1 MLYVVKRV
9 TRGRGGS
16 KMMKKVVTSYVNA
29 SLGFNV
35 FHFINLYL
43 VFNFGQI
50 FDKKIPKYYIFIF
63 ETHIN

>member
-1 MLYVVKRV
+1 
-9 TRGRGGS
+9 
-16 KMMKKVVTSYVNA
+16 MMKKAVTSHVNA
-29 SLGFNV
+29 LLGFNV
-35 FHFINLYL
+35 SHFIKLYL